1 MAVFDARIPPG
12 HRQRP
17 ATKWKEL
24 LMVIKTKS
32 FSFTKAIYFTILLKN
47 SLKSNWWVLVLL
59 AGLAGY
65 QSTKG
70 WSPALAWCGGG
81 LVAFVLYLVFRC
93 WRHTAAKH
101 NPLFYADRH
110 FEIDSQFLNCRFA
123 DGTLNQIKLASMKR
137 IVRTAQHYE
146 LYLSRKQFIYLP
158 VTAFA
163 SQRDL
168 NLFQT
173 LLKGVKWG

>member
-1 MAVFDARIPPG
+1 
-12 HRQRP
+12 
-17 ATKWKEL
+17 
-24 LMVIKTKS
+24 MVIKTKS